1 MVIILIILSFVLCG
15 YSLFLINKLT
25 KETNISISKIKIHYE
40 TLINEKSLYLLNELN
55 NKIKINEELLLKKL
69 KEINNKNQKDNKRMH
84 QQLISDEFKKL
95 RLDINKDLNNIVENV
110 KNIKVF

>member
-1 MVIILIILSFVLCG
+1 MVIVLIILSFILCG

-25 KETNISISKIKIHYE
+25 KETNISISKNKIHYE
-40 TLINEKSLYLLNELN
+40 TLINETSLYLLHELDH
-55 NKIKINEELLLKKL
+55 KIKINEELLLKKL
-69 KEINNKNQKDNKRMH
+69 EEINNESQKDNKRMH
-84 QQLISDEFKKL
+84 QQLVSNELKKL